1 MSGKKKEFFKHK
13 WKTPGFTLF
22 SSLEN
27 NWTDPLRPEPV
38 FPFPQALETFLEKI
52 TTEDPQLMKV
62 ITIYQQDESLRSL
75 DGPWSGGML
84 MVAYGGIVRDEVC
97 VMGFIGIF
105 CVFTVQYVF
114 ISSPWW
120 PWQFGSYSLLV
131 DCTNPEGN
139 PGWWVIHL
147 FEPVVGHFRS

>member
-1 MSGKKKEFFKHK
+1 MENTRFYFIFFPRKQLN
-13 WKTPGFTLF
+13 GSFAARASF
-22 SSLEN
+22 SLSAGLGN
-27 NWTDPLRPEPV
+27 FLR
-38 FPFPQALETFLEKI
+38 
-52 TTEDPQLMKV
+52 EDHDGRSATHEGRHHLPAGRVASQLGWAM
-62 ITIYQQDESLRSL
+62 I
-75 DGPWSGGML
+75 GGGML